1 MCGRY
6 TSVTPADEVARYFD
20 VDEVVLEDDP
30 RPPRWN
36 VAPTDPV
43 LGVAQ
48 VGDVRRLGTF
58 RWGLVPHWA
67 EGPSVGARMINARAE
82 TLLEKAAFRRP
93 LARARGIVPA
103 DGFYEWEAR
112 PGRPK
117 QVWYIRRRDGGLLAF
132 AGLWAT
138 WRREGAEER
147 VVSCSIITT
156 SANEVLAP
164 IHDRMPV
171 VLAPETWA
179 EWLDPANQDVE
190 DLVDLLVPAEAD
202 VLERIPVGSA
212 VGNVANDGPELVEP
226 VEPDAAELFP
236 A

>member
-1 MCGRY
+1 MCGRF
-6 TSVTPADEVARYFD
+6 TTTTPADDVARYFE
-20 VDEVVLEDDP
+20 VDEVVVDP
-30 RPPRWN
+30 QPPRWN

-43 LGVAQ
+43 LGIAQ

-67 EGPSVGARMINARAE
+67 EGPQVGARMINARAE
-82 TLLEKAAFRRP
+82 TLLDKPAFRRP
-93 LARARGIVPA
+93 LARSRCIVPA

-112 PGRPK
+112 PGRSK
-117 QVWYIRRRDGGLLAF
+117 QVWHLRRRDGGLLAF

-138 WRREGAEER
+138 WRGGEDPADRL
-147 VVSCSIITT
+147 VSCSIITT

-171 VLAPETWA
+171 VLPSDAWG
-179 EWLDPANQDVE
+179 EWLDPANDDVD
-190 DLVDLLVPAEAD
+190 DLVSLLVPAAAD
-202 VLERIPVGSA
+202 VLERIPVGPA
-212 VGNVANDGPELVEP
+212 VGNVANDGPELIEP
-226 VEPDAAELFP
+226 VEPEVAELFP